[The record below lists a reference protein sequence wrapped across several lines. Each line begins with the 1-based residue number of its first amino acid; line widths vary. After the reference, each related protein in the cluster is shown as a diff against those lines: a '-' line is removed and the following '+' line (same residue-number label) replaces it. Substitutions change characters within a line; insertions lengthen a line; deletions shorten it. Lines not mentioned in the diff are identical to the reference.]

1 MDVMRY
7 WLALLVM
14 IVAAPV
20 AAHDE
25 SAIDARTILE
35 RATAAA
41 GGEDWLNPVTLQLSG
56 HAVFYG
62 PDSAAPRVRSDDYR
76 MWRVY
81 DPDRTASHN
90 AQGKVRIRAG
100 VGNGVM
106 FEVGY
111 DGDTTW
117 TQDGIM
123 PREEADAYWAS
134 AFGFGIVRRALGD
147 GFTLTRIPDGN
158 SNGHPTYKI
167 RITDPGGAETIFG
180 IDQESHYIRTMEF
193 ATPRGWHM
201 RVYDDFYRL
210 DDPNWV
216 QAGTVTLSYNGVVSN
231 TVYWTETI
239 VNAPIAER
247 LFTYPPSPI
256 D

>member
-1 MDVMRY
+1 MRY
-7 WLALLVM
+7 WIGLLVFLFAAPALALEA
-14 IVAAPV
+14 AAP
-20 AAHDE
+20 
-25 SAIDARTILE
+25 DARTILE
-35 RATAAA
+35 RATEAA
-41 GGEDWLNPVTLQLSG
+41 GGADWLNPFTLQLSG

-62 PDSAAPRVRSDDYR
+62 PDSAEPRSRSDDYR
-76 MWRVY
+76 MWRVF

-100 VGNGVM
+100 VGDGVM

-111 DGDTTW
+111 DGETTW

-134 AFGFGIVRRALGD
+134 AFGFGIIRRALGE

-180 IDQESHYIRTMEF
+180 IDQQSHYIRTMEF

-210 DDPNWV
+210 EDPDWV
-216 QAGTVTLSYNGVVSN
+216 QAGTVTLSYNGTVSN
-231 TVYWTETI
+231 TVTWTETV
-239 VNAPIAER
+239 VNAPIGDDV
-247 LFTYPPSPI
+247 FTYPGGPSR
-256 D
+256 